1 MLWGCAFLSRVEY
14 KDMSQSPVPSTIDH
28 YADPS
33 SEVVRW
39 IDGEDNIQELLD
51 VLDDPGCRDIL
62 DATSDTALSA
72 NEVSETC
79 DLPLST
85 TYRKLELLTEVGL
98 LEERT
103 RVRRSG
109 KHPNEYVRAVTKVVI
124 SLDSGEGTELQV
136 SHRGRS
142 ESVESTLPCSS
153 D

>member
-1 MLWGCAFLSRVEY
+1 
-14 KDMSQSPVPSTIDH
+14 MSQSPLASAIGH
-28 YADPS
+28 YVDSS
-33 SEVVRW
+33 SEVLRR
-39 IDGEDNIQELLD
+39 IEGEDRIQELLD
-51 VLDDPGCRDIL
+51 VLNDPGSRDIL

-85 TYRKLELLTEVGL
+85 TYRKLELLTSVGL

-109 KHPNEYVRAVTKVVI
+109 KHPNEYVRAVTRVVI

-136 SHRGRS
+136 SHRGHTETV
-142 ESVESTLPCSS
+142 ESVSCPT

>member
-1 MLWGCAFLSRVEY
+1 
-14 KDMSQSPVPSTIDH
+14 MSQSPLASVTGHYID
-28 YADPS
+28 AS
-33 SEVVRW
+33 SEQVRRV
-39 IDGEDNIQELLD
+39 DGEESIQELLD

-62 DATSDTALSA
+62 DATSNTALSA

-85 TYRKLELLTEVGL
+85 TYRKLELLTDVGL

-109 KHPNEYVRAVTKVVI
+109 KHPNEYIRTVSNVVI
-124 SLDSGEGTELQV
+124 SLDSGEGTELRIT
-136 SHRGRS
+136 HRG
-142 ESVESTLPCSS
+142 STEKTGAVLACTT